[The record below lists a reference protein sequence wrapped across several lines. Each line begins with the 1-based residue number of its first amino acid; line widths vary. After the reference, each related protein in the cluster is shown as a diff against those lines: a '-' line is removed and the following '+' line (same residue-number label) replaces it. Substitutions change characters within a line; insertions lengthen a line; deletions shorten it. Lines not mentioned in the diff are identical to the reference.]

1 MQYTAQQLSEL
12 LNGRIDGNVNAVVNK
27 LSKIEEAE
35 NGSLSFLANKKYIP
49 HIYTTGASIVIV
61 NKDFEPEQNVS
72 TTLIR
77 VDDAYHS
84 FASLLEI
91 YDEVK
96 RNKKGIDK
104 SAHISASAKIGKD
117 VYIGA
122 FAYVGDNAVIE
133 NNVKLYPQTFIG
145 DNTTVGHNSTIFQGT
160 KIYNDCVIG
169 SNVTV
174 HSQVVI
180 GADGF
185 GFAPNRGEYKKVAQI
200 GNVIIEDYVEIGSN
214 TCIDRA
220 TLGSTI
226 IRNI

>member
-1 MQYTAQQLSEL
+1 MEYTAKQLSEL
-12 LNGRIDGNVNAVVNK
+12 LNGQIDGNANAVVNK

-35 NGSLSFLANKKYIP
+35 SGSLSFLANEKYLP

-61 NKDFEPEQNVS
+61 NKDFEPEKSVS
-72 TTLIR
+72 TTLIK
-77 VDDAYHS
+77 VDDAYSS

-104 SAHISASAKIGKD
+104 SAHISPSAKIGKD

-122 FAYVGDNAVIE
+122 FVYVGDNAVIE

-145 DNTTVGHNSTIFQGT
+145 DNTTIGHNSTIFQGT
-160 KIYNDCVIG
+160 KIYNDCIIG

-174 HSQVVI
+174 HS
-180 GADGF
+180 
-185 GFAPNRGEYKKVAQI
+185 
-200 GNVIIEDYVEIGSN
+200 
-214 TCIDRA
+214 
-220 TLGSTI
+220 
-226 IRNI
+226 